1 MIFQCY
7 WDSFQIF
14 SGIPTEAE
22 CSQACEDF
30 IGCTNY
36 TYLGEKNPLRSVGL
50 KLERLNNG
58 WNGWN
63 QRKVC
68 LLPSLLLRRH
78 LDQLRGL
85 PRWGSAVSGEYYQWL
100 VLWSKSFSY
109 NRFLPHIS
117 SGSRLYFSSPNKPQF
132 KCHRRNSSPTMQVC
146 DYGDFVDGKCSTT
159 TVTSP
164 ATETTTTAPTEDF
177 GMNFVFVDLK
187 NYTWWEINYKHNHHH
202 NLIVTIVIIFCPIS
216 HVVASRCVY
225 ITSIAIDV
233 TSPHLTIKTELM
245 ALLLFLLF
253 MILIVKQMMMLQRFK
268 MLKMQTTQ
276 NKTNSQLTKILPRN
290 PRHRRL
296 WCRLL
301 RRALLADSSRGG
313 ELPPRR
319 LSEIY
324 GQRPDRQLCRR
335 TTRRLLLEQLREALR
350 LPQS

>member
-146 DYGDFVDGKCSTT
+146 DYGDFVDGECLTTTVTSPATDTTTTTTTTITTTRTTT

-164 ATETTTTAPTEDF
+164 ATETTTTALAEDF
-177 GMNFVFVDLK
+177 GMHFVFEHLK
-187 NYTWWEINYKHNHHH
+187 TWPNERWSW
-202 NLIVTIVIIFCPIS
+202 FP
-216 HVVASRCVY
+216 
-225 ITSIAIDV
+225 
-233 TSPHLTIKTELM
+233 
-245 ALLLFLLF
+245 LL
-253 MILIVKQMMMLQRFK
+253 
-268 MLKMQTTQ
+268 
-276 NKTNSQLTKILPRN
+276 P
-290 PRHRRL
+290 
-296 WCRLL
+296 
-301 RRALLADSSRGG
+301 LADQSWDKNGICPN
-313 ELPPRR
+313 LPIPSLRYFT
-319 LSEIY
+319 SHW
-324 GQRPDRQLCRR
+324 LC
-335 TTRRLLLEQLREALR
+335 
-350 LPQS
+350 